1 MPTEQM
7 PGASV
12 NVRGTELSASDTRE
26 RYREKIARIAL
37 DSMVQ
42 FVGLLDANGTVLE
55 INKVA
60 LDAVGITLADVEGRP
75 FWETFWWQVSEE
87 VNARLREL
95 IARASKGEF
104 VRWDTP
110 IYGRAGGKET
120 IIIDGSLMP
129 VKDERDEVVFIVA
142 EGRDI
147 TEKKA
152 YEREIAR
159 QREEL
164 AELDKLKTQFFANI
178 SHEFRTPLTLMMG
191 PLEDALARPADLS
204 PENRARLELAHR
216 NALRQLKLVNA
227 LLEFS
232 RIEAGRIEASFEPT
246 DLSVL
251 TAELAS
257 VFRSA
262 VERAGLTLVVDCPP
276 MPAPVYVDRGM
287 WEKVVLNLLS
297 NAFKFTFEGEI
308 EVSLRV
314 VGTNVHLTIRDTGTG
329 IPADELPRLFER
341 FHRVKNARGRS
352 FEGSGIGLAL
362 VKELVRLHNGEV
374 SVESAVGSGSV
385 FLVTVPLGSAH
396 LPAER
401 IEAPRT
407 QTPTDARPETFV
419 QELLRWLPAETT
431 QVAADVADPPVEDDG
446 SRFHVLVADDNS
458 DMREYIRR
466 LLTGYDVVAVADG
479 ASALRS
485 ARARRPDLVL
495 TDVMMPGVDGFELMR
510 ELRADPALSHVPVIL
525 LSARAG
531 EESRIEGLDAGADE
545 YLVKPFAARE
555 LLACV
560 RAQLRLAE
568 SRRLSREALR
578 ASEERHRAFVTA
590 SSDVVYQMSGDWI
603 LMHPLDGRN
612 LVTSNSNPIR
622 GWMEKNIPEFEHA
635 RVRAAIDEAVA
646 RKQKFE
652 LEHQVFGADG
662 TLGWTHSRAVPILD
676 DAGNIIE
683 WFGTASDVTRRKQ
696 AEEDLKD
703 IRSRME
709 AALEAGA
716 IGTWAWD
723 VQADRFFG
731 DASLAHI
738 FGVPR
743 EAVGGGP
750 LSGVADAIHPDDRAR
765 VTELVQNALESG
777 DRYEADYRVTL
788 PGGSIRWVTARG
800 QVERDARGR
809 AVRFPGVVID
819 VTERKLAEAAL
830 DRVTADSEKLR
841 RLYETVLSATP
852 DFVYVFSLD
861 HRVLYANESL
871 IRMWGRG
878 RDGAI
883 GKTFLEIGYEPW
895 HADMHDREI
904 DQVRATKQPIRGEV
918 PFTGTNG
925 RRIYDYIFVPVIGA
939 DGEVEAVAGTTR
951 DVTERKQAELAL
963 ADSDRKKDEF
973 IALLA
978 HELRNPLAPI
988 RNGVQ
993 VLRQA
998 KDPAVRERA
1007 QVMMDRQ
1014 LAHMV
1019 RLIDDLLDVSRIS
1032 RNKLELRRTRVTL
1045 ADVVE
1050 SAVEAAQPAIDA
1062 AGHELFVTVPGRSVH
1077 LNADLTRLAQ
1087 VLSNLLTNSA
1097 KYTERGGTIW
1107 LSAERKDAVIEVTI
1121 KDTGIG
1127 IPPEALPRIFDMFS
1141 QVDRGIERATG
1152 GLGIGLALVKG
1163 LTEMHGGTV
1172 VARSEGEGRGSAFV
1186 VTLPIILDDVDAAHE
1201 PSPSDLP
1208 AGPARRVLVVDD
1220 NLDGAQSLGMML
1232 ELAGHEVVLAHDGVE
1247 AIERAAQFRPEVIL
1261 MDVGMPRLN
1270 GLDATRQIRQEPWG
1284 RTATIIA
1291 LTGWGQ
1297 ECDRD
1302 QSREAGCNGHLV
1314 KPVALE
1320 DLYQMLATPRLDG

>member
-1 MPTEQM
+1 
-7 PGASV
+7 
-12 NVRGTELSASDTRE
+12 VRDDSGRQAEIPASDSRE
-26 RYREKIARIAL
+26 RYRDKIARIAL
-37 DSMVQ
+37 DSIVQ

-55 INKVA
+55 INRVA
-60 LDAVGITLADVEGRP
+60 LDAAGITLADVEGRP
-75 FWETFWWQVSEE
+75 FWETFWWQVSEN
-87 VNARLREL
+87 VNATLREL

-110 IYGRAGGKET
+110 IYGRAAGKDT
-120 IIIDGSLMP
+120 IIIDASLMP
-129 VKDERDEVVFIVA
+129 VKDERGNVVFIVV

-147 TEKKA
+147 TEQKA

-159 QREEL
+159 QRAEL
-164 AELDKLKTQFFANI
+164 AELDRLKT
-178 SHEFRTPLTLMMG
+178 
-191 PLEDALARPADLS
+191 
-204 PENRARLELAHR
+204 
-216 NALRQLKLVNA
+216 
-227 LLEFS
+227 
-232 RIEAGRIEASFEPT
+232 
-246 DLSVL
+246 
-251 TAELAS
+251 
-257 VFRSA
+257 
-262 VERAGLTLVVDCPP
+262 
-276 MPAPVYVDRGM
+276 
-287 WEKVVLNLLS
+287 KVVLN
-297 NAFKFTFEGEI
+297 
-308 EVSLRV
+308 
-314 VGTNVHLTIRDTGTG
+314 
-329 IPADELPRLFER
+329 
-341 FHRVKNARGRS
+341 
-352 FEGSGIGLAL
+352 
-362 VKELVRLHNGEV
+362 
-374 SVESAVGSGSV
+374 
-385 FLVTVPLGSAH
+385 PLGS
-396 LPAER
+396 
-401 IEAPRT
+401 
-407 QTPTDARPETFV
+407 
-419 QELLRWLPAETT
+419 
-431 QVAADVADPPVEDDG
+431 G
-446 SRFHVLVADDNS
+446 SRFHVLVADDDG

-466 LLTGYDVVAVADG
+466 LLVGYDVVAVADG
-479 ASALRS
+479 AAALQA
-485 ARARRPDLVL
+485 ARARRPNLVL

-510 ELRADPALSHVPVIL
+510 QLRADPALSHVPVIL

-531 EESRIEGLDAGADE
+531 EESRIEGLEAGADE

-568 SRRLSREALR
+568 SRQISREALR
-578 ASEERHRAFVTA
+578 TGEDRHRALVTA
-590 SSDVVYQMSGDWI
+590 SSDVVYQMSGDWTV
-603 LMHPLDGRN
+603 MQRLDGRD
-612 LVTSNSNPIR
+612 LISSSSTPIV
-622 GWMEKNIPEFEHA
+622 GWMEKNIPAFERA
-635 RVRAAIDEAVA
+635 RVQAAIDDAIA
-646 RKQKFE
+646 GKQKFE
-652 LEHQVFGADG
+652 LEHQVIRADG

-676 DAGNIIE
+676 AAGNILE

-696 AEEDLKD
+696 VEEDLQD
-703 IRSRME
+703 IRSRMVT
-709 AALEAGA
+709 ALEAGA

-731 DASLAHI
+731 DASVAHI
-738 FGVPR
+738 FGVSH
-743 EAVGGGP
+743 EAVAGGP
-750 LSGVADAIHPDDRAR
+750 LAGVVEAVHPDDRTR
-765 VTELVQNALESG
+765 VGELVQAAVESG
-777 DRYEADYRVTL
+777 DRYEADYRVML
-788 PGGSIRWVTARG
+788 PGGAIRWVTARG
-800 QVERDARGR
+800 QVERDAGGR

-830 DRVTADSEKLR
+830 DRVTADSERLR

-861 HRVLYANESL
+861 HRVLYANDSL
-871 IRMWGRG
+871 IKMWGRG

-895 HADMHDREI
+895 HAEMHDREI

-951 DVTERKQAELAL
+951 DVTDRKQAELAL
-963 ADSDRKKDEF
+963 AESDRKKDEF

-988 RNGVQ
+988 RNGLQIV
-993 VLRQA
+993 RQA
-998 KDPAVRERA
+998 RDSAVRERA

-1032 RNKLELRRTRVTL
+1032 RNKLELRRERVTL

-1050 SAVEAAQPAIDA
+1050 SAVEAAQPVIDA
-1062 AGHELFVTVPGRSVH
+1062 AGHELFVTLPGRSVY
-1077 LNADLTRLAQ
+1077 LDADLTRLAQ

-1097 KYTERGGTIW
+1097 KYTERRGTIW
-1107 LSAERKDAVIEVTI
+1107 LSAERKDGVIEVMI

-1127 IPPEALPRIFDMFS
+1127 IPREALPRIFDMFS
-1141 QVDRGIERATG
+1141 QVDRSLERATG

-1172 VARSEGEGRGSAFV
+1172 VAMSEGEGRGSTFV
-1186 VTLPIILDDVDAAHE
+1186 VTLPTVLDEVAAVDE
-1201 PSPSDLP
+1201 RSPSGLS

-1220 NLDGAQSLGMML
+1220 NRDGAESLGMML
-1232 ELAGHEVVLAHDGVE
+1232 ELAGHEVALAHDGVE
-1247 AIERAAQFRPEVIL
+1247 AIERAAQFRPDVIL

-1270 GLDATRQIRQEPWG
+1270 GLDATRQIRQQPWG
-1284 RTATIIA
+1284 RAATIIA

-1320 DLYQMLATPRLDG
+1320 ELHQVLAVPRLGR